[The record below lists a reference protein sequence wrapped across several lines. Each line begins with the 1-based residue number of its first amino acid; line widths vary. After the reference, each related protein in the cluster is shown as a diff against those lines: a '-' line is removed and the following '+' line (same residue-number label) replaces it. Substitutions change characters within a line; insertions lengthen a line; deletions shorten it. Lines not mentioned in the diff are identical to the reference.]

1 MSGSR
6 FIGIASLALAL
17 ALKFACPAR
26 ADGVGYALDRFE
38 PAPAGDPFFVVEY
51 PWYAAPRWFAGGLTL
66 DIAHDPLVIRQFD
79 ARGILVTEAVI
90 SNELAG
96 RVQLAGALSR
106 RFGLSAT
113 IPVVFYES
121 GSQVQDLRPTS
132 GVAGDVR
139 LGVHVPLVGRPDTAF
154 ALGAVAYV
162 WIPTGSQAHLTGDGQ
177 VRLMPRIT
185 AGGLWNDRVRW
196 AANTSL
202 LLRRTAHLS
211 NDFAPAGNTVG
222 SEVQLSAG
230 ASYLALD
237 HRFAIG
243 LEATLGVSGGSSL
256 AAGQDAATSELLAG
270 AHYAIDDHLTA
281 GIAASVALAGSPGPP
296 EFRLVF
302 SIAWAPGRNSRSTPE
317 RNDRNERNQVAA
329 APPPRDRD
337 LDGVPDP
344 VDACPD
350 RPGVAS
356 PDPIRNGCPPASE
369 KVVVLPDDDGHV
381 GGVVVDD
388 GTAKTLIDQPYAGA
402 EIGSDGRAL
411 AIEAVPAKAAEHSIA
426 AIATVLPPSDRDG
439 DGIADSGDA
448 CPDRPGVGSPDPVR
462 NGCPPAVEKVV
473 VLPDLDGHVGGVE
486 VSDGHTTTVLDQ
498 PYTSAEVATDGLHPV
513 APAPPGSVAKSIA
526 AVAAALPI
534 LDSDRDG
541 IRDED
546 DACPDVAGPAS
557 RDPIRNG
564 CPATGEKVIV
574 LPDADGHVGGVE
586 VDDGQTRTLLDKPYA
601 TSVLGG
607 DGRAHAAA
615 PSKPHAVDRALA
627 KLAKALPVPDR
638 DSDGIPDNAD
648 ACPDRPG
655 SADPDP
661 ARNGCPQTAETVIVL
676 PDENGNVGAVEV
688 DDGQTKLLI
697 DHAYDTA
704 ETGVDGVTRKAAS
717 NVDAV
722 AQQFGPTMAAQPAG
736 ARIIIYFDNAAQPV
750 RDLTGPVANVVAEV
764 KGKATYTIDV
774 IGHTDQT
781 GSADINARLGRER
794 AQLIAD
800 RLIAAGIPK
809 DRIRVISKGASEPAV
824 DVPGKNVAELRN
836 RRVEVFV
843 R

>member
-1 MSGSR
+1 MSGPR
-6 FIGIASLALAL
+6 FLGLASLAVALTLAP
-17 ALKFACPAR
+17 PAR
-26 ADGVGYALDRFE
+26 ADSVGYALDRFE

-51 PWYAAPRWFAGGLTL
+51 PWYSAARWFAGGLTL
-66 DIAHDPLVIRQFD
+66 DVAHDPLIIHQFD
-79 ARGILVTEAVI
+79 PNGSSVTQAVI
-90 SNELAG
+90 SNEVAG
-96 RVQLAGALSR
+96 HLQLAGALSR
-106 RFGLSAT
+106 RVGLSAS
-113 IPVVFYES
+113 IPVVLYES

-139 LGVHVPLVGRPDTAF
+139 LGVRVLLVGHADAAF
-154 ALGAVAYV
+154 TLSAAGYAWL
-162 WIPTGSQAHLTGDGQ
+162 PTGSQDKLTGDGQ
-177 VRLMPRIT
+177 ARLMPRVT

-196 AANTSL
+196 AANASL
-202 LLRRTAHLS
+202 LVRGTAHLS
-211 NDFAPAGNTVG
+211 NNFAAAGNTVG

-237 HRFAIG
+237 HRLAIG
-243 LEATLGVSGGSSL
+243 PEATLALSGGSSL

-270 AHYAIDDHLTA
+270 AHYAIDDRLTA
-281 GIAASVALAGSPGPP
+281 GVAASVALAGSPGPP
-296 EFRLVF
+296 TFRLVF
-302 SIAWAPGRNSRSTPE
+302 SIGWTPTRELSPPAGQARVAKEGAPL
-317 RNDRNERNQVAA
+317 
-329 APPPRDRD
+329 PPPDRD

-350 RPGVAS
+350 RAGVAS

-411 AIEAVPAKAAEHSIA
+411 AVDPVPVKAAEHAIA

-439 DGIADSGDA
+439 DGIADGIDA
-448 CPDRPGVGSPDPVR
+448 CPDRAGVASPDPVR
-462 NGCPPAVEKVV
+462 NGCPPAAEKVV
-473 VLPDLDGHVGGVE
+473 VLPDVDGHVGGVE
-486 VSDGHTTTVLDQ
+486 VSDGHTKTVLDQ
-498 PYTSAEVATDGLHPV
+498 PYTSAEVATDGVHAVP
-513 APAPPGSVAKSIA
+513 PAPPGSIAKSIA
-526 AVAAALPI
+526 TVAAALPI

-541 IRDED
+541 VRDED

-564 CPATGEKVIV
+564 CPATGEKVVV
-574 LPDADGHVGGVE
+574 LPDADGHVGAVE
-586 VDDGQTRTLLDKPYA
+586 VDDGQTTTLLDKAYA
-601 TSVLGG
+601 TSVLGT
-607 DGRAHAAA
+607 DGRAHAAG
-615 PSKPHAVDRALA
+615 PSKPPAVDRALA
-627 KLAKALPVPDR
+627 RLAKAMPVPDR
-638 DSDGIPDNAD
+638 DGDTIPDGVD

-661 ARNGCPQTAETVIVL
+661 ARNGCPPTAETVIVL
-676 PDENGNVGAVEV
+676 PDENGHVGALEV
-688 DDGQTKLLI
+688 DDGQTKLLV

-704 ETGVDGVTRKAAS
+704 EIGVDGIARKTTS

-722 AQQFGPTMAAQPAG
+722 AQQFAPAMAAQPAG

-750 RDLTGPVANVVAEV
+750 RDLTGPIANVVAEV
-764 KGKATYTIDV
+764 KGKTTYTIDV

-781 GSADINARLGRER
+781 GSAAINARIGQER

-800 RLIAAGIPK
+800 RLIEAGIPV

-824 DVPGKNVAELRN
+824 DVLSKNVAELRN

>member
-6 FIGIASLALAL
+6 FIGLASLALAL
-17 ALKFACPAR
+17 PSALAPPAR
-26 ADGVGYALDRFE
+26 ADSVGYALDRFE

-51 PWYAAPRWFAGGLTL
+51 PWYSAARWFAGGLTL
-66 DIAHDPLVIRQFD
+66 DLAHDPLVIHQFD
-79 ARGILVTEAVI
+79 ASGTSVTEAVI

-96 RVQLAGALSR
+96 HVQLAGALSR
-106 RFGLSAT
+106 RVGLNAS

-132 GVAGDVR
+132 GVAGDVQ
-139 LGVHVPLVGRPDTAF
+139 LGVRVLLVGRPDAAF
-154 ALGAVAYV
+154 TLSAAGYV
-162 WIPTGSQAHLTGDGQ
+162 WLPTGSQDHLTGDGQ
-177 VRLMPRIT
+177 ARFMPRIT

-196 AANTSL
+196 AANASL
-202 LLRRTAHLS
+202 LVRGTAHLS
-211 NDFAPAGNTVG
+211 NDFAAAGNTVG

-237 HRFAIG
+237 HRLAIG
-243 LEATLGVSGGSSL
+243 PEATLALSGGSSL
-256 AAGQDAATSELLAG
+256 AAGQEAATSELLAG
-270 AHYAIDDHLTA
+270 AHYAIDDRLTA
-281 GIAASVALAGSPGPP
+281 GVAASVALAGSPGPP
-296 EFRLVF
+296 TFRLVF
-302 SIAWAPGRNSRSTPE
+302 SIAWAPKRDLLSTIE
-317 RNDRNERNQVAA
+317 RVEVVT

-350 RPGVAS
+350 RAGVAS
-356 PDPIRNGCPPASE
+356 PDPIRNGCPLASE

-411 AIEAVPAKAAEHSIA
+411 AVDAVPAKAVEHSIA

-448 CPDRPGVGSPDPVR
+448 CPDRPGVQSIDPVR

-486 VSDGHTTTVLDQ
+486 VSDGHTTVVLDQ
-498 PYTSAEVATDGLHPV
+498 PYTSTEVAQDGVHSV
-513 APAPPGSVAKSIA
+513 APAPPGSIAKSIA

-564 CPATGEKVIV
+564 CPATGEKVVV
-574 LPDADGHVGGVE
+574 LPDADGHVGAVE
-586 VDDGQTRTLLDKPYA
+586 VDDGQTRTLLDTAYA

-607 DGRAHAAA
+607 DGRAHAAS
-615 PSKPHAVDRALA
+615 PSVPHAVDRALA
-627 KLAKALPVPDR
+627 RLAKAMPVSDR
-638 DSDGIPDNAD
+638 DNDSISDNVD

-655 SADPDP
+655 PADPDP
-661 ARNGCPQTAETVIVL
+661 ARNGCPRTAETVIVL
-676 PDENGNVGAVEV
+676 PDETGHVGAVEI
-688 DDGQTKLLI
+688 DDGQTRLLV

-704 ETGVDGVTRKAAS
+704 EVGVDGIARKTTS

-750 RDLTGPVANVVAEV
+750 RDLDGPIANVVAEA
-764 KGKATYTIDV
+764 KAKTTYTIDV

-781 GSADINARLGRER
+781 GSADINARIGRER

-800 RLIAAGIPK
+800 QLIKAGIPV
-809 DRIRVISKGASEPAV
+809 DRIHVISKGASEPAV
-824 DVPGKNVAELRN
+824 DTPGKNVVELRN